1 MAITADGRIALSAT
15 GQLHGTV
22 ALTGRKW
29 SIVKF
34 SNGEL
39 MGERLKYT
47 KLKQRTYSNAAPS
60 RVCMSVTAD
69 IAVQTKV
76 SLESFVVENP
86 DSAL

>member
-1 MAITADGRIALSAT
+1 M
-15 GQLHGTV
+15 
-22 ALTGRKW
+22 
-29 SIVKF
+29 KF